1 MIDPFRR
8 LTAEF
13 LGTFTLVFGGVGAFM
28 TARAMGD
35 QSLLIVGLG
44 HGLAIFVMV
53 AAFAAVSG
61 AHFNPAVSFAML
73 VTNRLPFADFIA
85 YVVAQL
91 AGASAAA
98 ALLKYAYPDQI
109 VSGTNLG
116 ALSVYEQMAPLTA
129 LILEAVMT
137 FLLVMVVFGA
147 AVDARSTLGNLA
159 GLPIG
164 MVIVFDILVGGPFT
178 GAGMNPARWF
188 GPAVLQ
194 GEWANTAVYI
204 IGPLLGGAA
213 AAFVYDYAIAP
224 RKTLVEEVVA
234 VASPS
239 EPAPADSTH
248 SFGNES

>member
-13 LGTFTLVFGGVGAFM
+13 LGTFTLVFAGVGAFM

-35 QSLLIVGLG
+35 QSLLVVGLG

-73 VTNRLPFADFIA
+73 VTGRLPFADFIA
-85 YVVAQL
+85 YVAAQL
-91 AGASAAA
+91 AGATAAA
-98 ALLKYAYPDQI
+98 GLLKYAYPDEI
-109 VSGTNLG
+109 VAGTKLG
-116 ALSVYEQMAPLTA
+116 ALSVYQQLAPLTA

-137 FLLVMVVFGA
+137 FLLVIVIFGA
-147 AVDARSTLGNLA
+147 AVDPRSTLGNLA

-164 MVIVFDILVGGPFT
+164 MVIVFDILIGGPFT

-194 GEWANTAVYI
+194 GEWANTVVYI
-204 IGPLLGGAA
+204 VGPLLGGAV
-213 AAFVYDYAIAP
+213 AAFVYDYVIAP
-224 RKTLVEEVVA
+224 KAAVVA
-234 VASPS
+234 TAV
-239 EPAPADSTH
+239 EPVTAEEPPTQ
-248 SFGNES
+248 SFGSDS